1 MIFKFPF
8 YFNIFI
14 SKALSFFLIILIR
27 YLNKNN
33 INRSPTM
40 RRYHLDVNNTKRKIK
55 TGLFVILISI
65 LEIIFKLEGYI
76 TYGKPNYI
84 ELKLGFILFVPLLS
98 KFILKKELF
107 KHHIFSFFIS
117 VIGFIFI
124 ILSLL
129 FIDKDYKPVLNDQI
143 KHFFFS
149 FPLSLSFV
157 LIKYIYEKSFL
168 NAYEFLFYD
177 GLLCIILPFV
187 LVAVET
193 IFKGSDYFI
202 NNISGISILFYDFKS
217 IFFFFS
223 ILFFSFSYYL
233 TNSLTLYFFTPM
245 LLVMTDILSPFFRWI
260 IELISLS
267 TYENKDVNPEFEEK
281 YKENGCNNMIYVIIL
296 KILGFLIIIFTALVF
311 NEIIVLKFYNFDKN
325 IKKNIQ
331 NRGDDELINKGNLD
345 LSIISKDESIN
356 IIDCSVE
363 SEMSEI

>member
-1 MIFKFPF
+1 
-8 YFNIFI
+8 
-14 SKALSFFLIILIR
+14 
-27 YLNKNN
+27 
-33 INRSPTM
+33 M
-40 RRYHLDVNNTKRKIK
+40 RRYHLEVNNTKRKIK

-65 LEIIFKLEGYI
+65 LEIIFKIEGYLI
-76 TYGKPNYI
+76 YGKQNYI
-84 ELKLGFILFVPLLS
+84 ELKLGFVLFVPLLS
-98 KFILKKELF
+98 KYILKKELF

-129 FIDKDYKPVLNDQI
+129 FIDENYKPVLNDQI
-143 KHFFFS
+143 IHFFYS

-157 LIKYIYEKSFL
+157 LIKYIFEKSFL

-177 GLLCIILPFV
+177 GILCIILPFIII
-187 LVAVET
+187 AFKT

-202 NNISGISILFYDFKS
+202 NNMSGITILFYDNKS
-217 IFFFFS
+217 IFFFLS
-223 ILFFSFSYYL
+223 IFLFSFCYYL
-233 TNSLTLYFFTPM
+233 TNSLTLYFFTPT

-267 TYENKDVNPEFEEK
+267 IYKKKDGNQEFEEK
-281 YKENGCNNMIYVIIL
+281 YKENGDDKMIYVIIF
-296 KILGFLIIIFTALVF
+296 KILGFLIIIFTSLVF

-331 NRGDDELINKGNLD
+331 NRGDDELINKDNLD
-345 LSIISKDESIN
+345 LSNISKDESFN
-356 IIDCSVE
+356 IINCSVE